1 MSRSAVREFQASGVD
16 VARGE
21 VLVPTEIGDP
31 LHGTLQCTAAA
42 LVAGSL
48 ERKGRQVRLAP
59 LPECEESAT
68 ASDPILFVATCPQ
81 RGGGAAAIAAAAAA
95 DDRLAVASAR
105 AAVEEW
111 AAVCDSRTV
120 ISAGSPWCSGALR
133 AADTVRQAIADHGGN
148 GHTVYLLGPF
158 AAPPEIAD
166 ELTGLGAVVT
176 DSLANAGSGDVVV
189 FLAQGA
195 PEEVRKQAAEQ
206 DITVIDATCPLI
218 AAAQS
223 AAHRAAERGHHLA
236 LVGQAANA
244 ATPGL
249 VSEAAEHVTVVE
261 TPGGVALHLADS
273 RPISYL
279 LEPGIPV
286 EASAPIVGA
295 LRSRYPAIRNGN
307 PDDICYAPSDRAGS
321 IRAVATGSDLMLVL
335 GDPRSLDVRQ
345 ISGLVR
351 DAGTKLLVVSR
362 TSDITPAALSSV
374 HHIGTAASTSAPA
387 DLEAQVVTALS
398 GLGRLTVGTRQ
409 LHTEMASANSS

>member
-1 MSRSAVREFQASGVD
+1 M
-16 VARGE
+16 
-21 VLVPTEIGDP
+21 PTEIGDP
-31 LHGTLQCTAAA
+31 LHGTLRCSAAP

-48 ERKGRQVRLAP
+48 ARKGRRVRLAP
-59 LPECEESAT
+59 LPDYDESAA

-81 RGGGAAAIAAAAAA
+81 LGGGAAAIAAAAAA

-105 AAVEEW
+105 AAVGEW
-111 AAVCDSRTV
+111 AAVYDSRTV

-133 AADTVRQAIADHGGN
+133 AANTVRQALADHKGN
-148 GHTVYLLGPF
+148 GRTIYLLGTF
-158 AAPPEIAD
+158 AAPPEIAA

-176 DSLANAGSGDVVV
+176 DSLADAGSGDVVV
-189 FLAQGA
+189 FLAQGVPA
-195 PEEVRKQAAEQ
+195 EVRKQAAEQ

-244 ATPGL
+244 ATAGL
-249 VSEAAEHVTVVE
+249 VSEAAEHVTIVE
-261 TPGGVALHLADS
+261 TPGGVALRLADS

-279 LEPGIPV
+279 LEPGIAV

-335 GDPRSLDVRQ
+335 GDQRSLDIRQ
-345 ISGLVR
+345 ISGLIR
-351 DAGTKLLVVSR
+351 DTGTKLLLVGE
-362 TSDITPAALSSV
+362 TSDVTPAALSSV
-374 HHIGTAASTSAPA
+374 HTIGTAVSTSAPA
-387 DLEAQVVTALS
+387 GLEAQVVTALS
-398 GLGRLTVGTRQ
+398 GLGKLTVLTRQ